1 MGGRVEAP
9 GVRSAVLLAALLV
22 AAAGCA
28 RRTPTA
34 GFWYQD
40 TTFALPARAAAG
52 LGGPL
57 TEAEMASIR
66 AVSRREVE
74 RAFLGLNIRVDDDPS
89 AFWRVG
95 VVRSL
100 PARGP
105 LPNAGQS
112 MPLGWMG
119 GAGAVS
125 FELVAVKAVEYAP
138 EGVTRQT
145 MVEAIGRGIGHVAV
159 HEFAH
164 QILNIGAVHNRDD
177 ERSYEYPSPDRSAQ
191 YYGDLHWTTA
201 RPFLERKLR

>member
-1 MGGRVEAP
+1 MAGRVEAP

-57 TEAEMASIR
+57 TEPEMASIR

-119 GAGAVS
+119 GAGV
-125 FELVAVKAVEYAP
+125 
-138 EGVTRQT
+138 
-145 MVEAIGRGIGHVAV
+145 
-159 HEFAH
+159 
-164 QILNIGAVHNRDD
+164 GAVHNRDD

>member
-1 MGGRVEAP
+1 MSRCSTGLLT
-9 GVRSAVLLAALLV
+9 RSSMS
-22 AAAGCA
+22 
-28 RRTPTA
+28 P
-34 GFWYQD
+34 
-40 TTFALPARAAAG
+40 
-52 LGGPL
+52 
-57 TEAEMASIR
+57 SIR

-100 PARGP
+100 PGRGP

-125 FELVAVKAVEYAP
+125 FELVALKAVEYAP

-164 QILNIGAVHNRDD
+164 EILNIGAVHNRDD